1 MKTKPIQV
9 EFRTIA
15 KFLVKGI
22 PIDGQEFGIKVEE
35 TIATIKKLKPAQRT
49 ALKAA
54 YVFAKKVPQDER
66 QDLFQELVLALLER
80 STKDEKLAYAIARCD
95 WIDWWKRFTTKQQYA
110 RVSLQSTVE
119 DADGNETELSE
130 LIVGECEFE
139 RKMDGLL
146 DGKALWAKLPNEI
159 QAIVQKRLLGKAL
172 LKAEHNK
179 LAYFAR
185 RHPMLLAS

>member
-1 MKTKPIQV
+1 MKPIQV

-15 KFLVKGI
+15 KFLVKHLAL
-22 PIDGQEFGIKVEE
+22 DGQEFGAKVEE
-35 TIATIKKLKPAQRT
+35 TTATIRKLKPAQRT

-54 YVFAKKVPQDER
+54 YVFANKVPRDER

-80 STKDEKLAYAIARCD
+80 STKEEKLAYAIARCD

-185 RHPMLLAS
+185 RHPMLLGS

>member
-1 MKTKPIQV
+1 MKTKSIQV
-9 EFRTIA
+9 EFRAIA

-22 PIDGQEFGIKVEE
+22 PIDGQEFGAKVER
-35 TIATIKKLKPAQRT
+35 TIATIRKLRPAQRT